1 MIRSHVKGAG
11 FAGKAKPA
19 GRVLEQCAKQSEKSD
34 EKRRWAPR
42 GLDYTPLA
50 SRARERVVWMQSEG
64 YSSCPQAPGG
74 GGRRWPGREAWS
86 ATLVSGCPGSGR
98 EEVTWLQRPGH
109 GDPAATPSLAGTVPR
124 RRGGGVCCPSQRSRP
139 SRPPLPARC
148 GARSPARSPTL
159 TSPAA
164 PAAPPLPG
172 APPPT
177 PGRKSRAG
185 SESRGA
191 QRVGTRGSSAP
202 GTGSDHSPHLQAV
215 LEPV

>member
-1 MIRSHVKGAG
+1 M
-11 FAGKAKPA
+11 
-19 GRVLEQCAKQSEKSD
+19 QSEKS
-34 EKRRWAPR
+34 EERGRWASR
-42 GLDYTPLA
+42 GLGYTPLA
-50 SRARERVVWMQSEG
+50 SSAPERLVWTQSEG
-64 YSSCPQAPGG
+64 HSACPQAPRG
-74 GGRRWPGREAWS
+74 GGRRWLGREAWS
-86 ATLVSGCPGSGR
+86 ATLVSGRPGSGR
-98 EEVTWLQRPGH
+98 EEVTWLQRPGR
-109 GDPAATPSLAGTVPR
+109 GDPAATPSLAGAVPR
-124 RRGGGVCCPSQRSRP
+124 RRGGGVCCPSQCSCP
-139 SRPPLPARC
+139 SLPARC

-202 GTGSDHSPHLQAV
+202 GTGSDHSPHLQGV